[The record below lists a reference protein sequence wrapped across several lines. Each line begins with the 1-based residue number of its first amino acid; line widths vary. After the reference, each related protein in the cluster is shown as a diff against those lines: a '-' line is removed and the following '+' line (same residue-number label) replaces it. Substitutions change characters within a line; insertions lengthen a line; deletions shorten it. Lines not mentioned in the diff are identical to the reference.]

1 MKVVK
6 VCSCKECS
14 EGMSA
19 CDRCGQPVCRRVI
32 SKRLTRKSE
41 TPKRCFACL
50 AKPVVRIAYQH
61 PVLGEI
67 WCNPYEGNLNDDLYP
82 VDDLGELYLPGERIC
97 GHKDCVNS
105 NHIVPFKVVTPLV
118 MGGLG
123 EQLTEV

>member
-6 VCSCKECS
+6 NCSCKDCN
-14 EGMSA
+14 EGMA
-19 CDRCGQPVCRRVI
+19 VCDRCGQPVCWRVI
-32 SKRLTRKSE
+32 AKRKSRKTE
-41 TPKRCFACL
+41 NPDWCSSCL
-50 AKPVVRIAYQH
+50 AKPVNRIAYKH

-67 WCNPYEGNLNDDLYP
+67 WCIPHEGDLNDDLYP
-82 VDDLGELYLPGERIC
+82 VTDLGELYKPGERIC

-105 NHIVPFKVVTPLV
+105 QHIVANKKVTPLV